1 MAGNQNVCRMLH
13 HPTSG
18 SQEMRKVS
26 LVLLTAALLT
36 VLAACQKSEEYAAAD
51 AAATAEVASAPAAGM
66 AMEASAP
73 AELAKA
79 VGGNAYE
86 ADAAVEAQ
94 EEPVTAA
101 QMSSSAATY
110 EDGQRKFVRTANA
123 SFRVKDVYQSA
134 IAIENI
140 AAGQGGFVV
149 NNQIAAQ
156 VERVS
161 RYPIGNAKLLELAEY
176 TVRGNLTVR
185 VPSDKTQDF
194 LRALINQIEFLDQR
208 NFEARDV
215 QFEMLRKQLEF
226 IRNQEAQKQ
235 LGTLSTA
242 PGRISD
248 KANVI
253 ESQNS
258 ARAGRDEAAVLQ
270 KEIEDKVAF
279 STISLSLYQLSK
291 VRKTEIDD
299 VDAVAK
305 NIRPGFFHRLL
316 SSASTGWYGL
326 LDIVVALFA
335 VWPLWLLI
343 ALVIVAIRRFRKK

>member
-1 MAGNQNVCRMLH
+1 
-13 HPTSG
+13 
-18 SQEMRKVS
+18 MRKVS
-26 LVLLTAALLT
+26 LVLLTAAVLI
-36 VLAACQKSEEYAAAD
+36 VLAACQKTEEYPAGEAAAD
-51 AAATAEVASAPAAGM
+51 ASATAEMASAPAADM
-66 AMEASAP
+66 AMDAAAP

-79 VGGNAYE
+79 VSS
-86 ADAAVEAQ
+86 DAFEEDANRVSV
-94 EEPVTAA
+94 EPVTAA
-101 QMSSSAATY
+101 QMTSSAATY

-123 SFRVKDVYQSA
+123 NFRVKDVYNSA

-149 NNQIAAQ
+149 NNQIAAE

-176 TVRGNLTVR
+176 TVRGQLTVR
-185 VPSDKTQDF
+185 VPSDKTQEF

-215 QFEMLRKQLEF
+215 QFEMLRKQLEA

-235 LGTLSTA
+235 LGALSTA

-253 ESQNS
+253 GSQNN
-258 ARAGRDEAAVLQ
+258 ARASRDEAMVLQ

-279 STISLSLYQLSK
+279 STISLGLYQLSK

-316 SSASTGWYGL
+316 NSASTGWYAL

-343 ALVIVAIRRFRKK
+343 AAMIYAIRRFRKK